1 MTPVS
6 THTVNDALRWRYA
19 TKKFDP
25 SRKIPAVVWA
35 ALEQALVLAP
45 STMGLQPWKFVVV
58 QDPATRQKLSAAAWG
73 QSQPLDCSHFV
84 VLAGRKGLDA
94 KDIDRHL
101 ARTAEVR
108 GVAVESLGG
117 LAEMLSS
124 GTEGPR
130 QAGVLDAWMARQ
142 VYIAL
147 GMFIMAA
154 SVLGVDT
161 CPMEGIE
168 AAKFDEI
175 LGLKAMGYG
184 ALCACAAGYRA
195 ADDKY
200 AQLPKVRFKPADV
213 VVNV

>member
-6 THTVNDALRWRYA
+6 THTVNDALHWRYA

-25 SRKIPAVVWA
+25 SRKIPAVLWA
-35 ALEQALVLAP
+35 ALEQALVLSP

-58 QDPATRQKLSAAAWG
+58 QDRATREKLSAAAWD

-84 VLAGRKGLDA
+84 VFSGRKGLDA
-94 KDIDRHL
+94 NHIERHV

-108 GVAVESLGG
+108 GVSRESLAGF
-117 LAEMLSS
+117 AQMLHG

-130 QAGVLDAWMARQ
+130 KDATLDGWMARQ

-168 AAKFDEI
+168 GPKFDEI
-175 LGLKAMGYG
+175 LGLSAMGYG
-184 ALCACAAGYRA
+184 ALFACAAGYRSS
-195 ADDKY
+195 DDKY
-200 AQLPKVRFKPADV
+200 ASLPKVRFKPQDV
-213 VVNV
+213 VVHV

>member
-147 GMFIMAA
+147 GMFIMAS